1 MWLCSG
7 QIKLCSVTFRN
18 VITECIQIVHCWV
31 PITHVQGRFL
41 LIFWLSE
48 VKEIVKLP
56 CFCLRQTWRKKNHT
70 ILPMFYKRYNK
81 ILYLLLINAITCHF
95 VWHQRSPSCWP
106 KGNMK
111 RNNRNNALVLV
122 AKSLLAGKLKTSL
135 SCAFLTRGTL
145 WVLQGFNPLQCV
157 TNAVLDD
164 RGPPNC
170 LQIIK
175 RLFISL

>member
-1 MWLCSG
+1 MTVCSG
-7 QIKLCSVTFRN
+7 QSVTFRN

-31 PITHVQGRFL
+31 PITHAQDRFL
-41 LIFWLSE
+41 LHIFWLSE

-56 CFCLRQTWRKKNHT
+56 CFCLRQTWRKITQFCPCFTKDT
-70 ILPMFYKRYNK
+70 YNK
-81 ILYLLLINAITCHF
+81 ILYLLLINTITYHF

-145 WVLQGFNPLQCV
+145 WVLQGFNPLQYV

>member
-1 MWLCSG
+1 MSRADFFLFFDCLKWR
-7 QIKLCSVTFRN
+7 KLSS
-18 VITECIQIVHCWV
+18 
-31 PITHVQGRFL
+31 FL
-41 LIFWLSE
+41 ASASDRPE
-48 VKEIVKLP
+48 EK
-56 CFCLRQTWRKKNHT
+56 KKNHT

>member
-1 MWLCSG
+1 MSRADFFLFFDCLKWR
-7 QIKLCSVTFRN
+7 KLSS
-18 VITECIQIVHCWV
+18 
-31 PITHVQGRFL
+31 FL
-41 LIFWLSE
+41 ASASDRPE
-48 VKEIVKLP
+48 EKK
-56 CFCLRQTWRKKNHT
+56 KKNHT

>member
-1 MWLCSG
+1 MSRADFFFIFFDCLKWR
-7 QIKLCSVTFRN
+7 KLSS
-18 VITECIQIVHCWV
+18 
-31 PITHVQGRFL
+31 FL
-41 LIFWLSE
+41 ASASDRPE
-48 VKEIVKLP
+48 E
-56 CFCLRQTWRKKNHT
+56 KKNHT